1 MGFEYCAVV
10 NCFNN
15 SGNSKHLKFFRVS
28 KDLKRKQQWL
38 ECMGRTDLTK
48 EPEKTLLNRRVCSQ
62 HFHVN
67 MLAGMCG
74 SRLRKNA
81 EPTLFEESQGFKAFN
96 ITTTSSGV
104 LQNVASD
111 SPTTV
116 HDEVVTTA
124 STLEPSQ
131 LEISDKACQTPPE
144 LTNSTPRKR
153 ALRAEIHNLKRRR
166 ISQATQA
173 ASQPAQDD
181 FTKENFKKFCINT
194 FSTGMANFFVMQI
207 Q

>member
-15 SGNSKHLKFFRVS
+15 SGNSKHLKFFRVP
-28 KDLKRKQQWL
+28 KDLKRRQQWL

-48 EPEKTLLNRRVCSQ
+48 EPEKTVLNRRVCSQ

-81 EPTLFEESQGFKAFN
+81 ESTLFEESQGFKAFN
-96 ITTTSSGV
+96 IATTSSGV

-111 SPTTV
+111 SPTTTV

-131 LEISDKACQTPPE
+131 LGISLNNRQ
-144 LTNSTPRKR
+144 
-153 ALRAEIHNLKRRR
+153 
-166 ISQATQA
+166 
-173 ASQPAQDD
+173 
-181 FTKENFKKFCINT
+181 
-194 FSTGMANFFVMQI
+194 
-207 Q
+207 